1 MKKLKFTK
9 MHWAWND
16 FIVIE
21 NSYLEENNIILDA
34 KLVQNLCDRHFWV
47 WSDWIVIIGAW
58 IKTEFSYRMFNPDW
72 TEAEMCGNGI
82 RCYMKYLLDNNL
94 YENNEVDIETGAWII
109 SLSLQ
114 DNTIVVDMW
123 KPKKIKWLGIKNVR
137 LWDKFFIKV
146 DYKNIAFI
154 PVSMWNPHAVIFTR
168 YSHDDSFDIVKYW
181 KSIEENTS
189 IFPQKTNVEFVE
201 IISGTEIKM
210 RVWERWAWETL
221 ACWTWAC
228 AWVVAWILDW
238 NLEKNK
244 FIKVNLIWWVLE
256 VKWSGN
262 ENDHVIIKWP
272 AETVFEWVYFIK

>member
-1 MKKLKFTK
+1 
-9 MHWAWND
+9 
-16 FIVIE
+16 
-21 NSYLEENNIILDA
+21 
-34 KLVQNLCDRHFWV
+34 
-47 WSDWIVIIGAW
+47 
-58 IKTEFSYRMFNPDW
+58 
-72 TEAEMCGNGI
+72 
-82 RCYMKYLLDNNL
+82 MKYLLDNNL